1 MSDWKFKATIKGH
14 LVSMKNSKRIVRG
27 RNGKPMVIKKEAALA
42 WETAAAYQLPRPG
55 QPYLGNVVLVGAF
68 HYKSQLSD
76 LDENLLMDV
85 LEKRGIL
92 GNDRQIKGKL
102 TVWKLDKA
110 NPRVEFELVPLEK
123 FVASDYQDW
132 LLGET

>member
-1 MSDWKFKATIKGH
+1 MSDWRYEATIKGH

-55 QPYLGNVVLVGAF
+55 QPYLGDVILVGVF

-85 LEKRGIL
+85 LEKRGVI
-92 GNDRQIKGKL
+92 GNDRQIKAKF
-102 TVWKLDKA
+102 TRWKLDKA
-110 NPRVEFELVPLEK
+110 NPRVEFKLIPLNR
-123 FVASDYQDW
+123 FIADDYHDW
-132 LLGET
+132 VMG